1 MRFLVQNQMSS
12 SLSIYQ
18 RGLRV
23 AISGLFL
30 YSGIV
35 KLVDPLGTADT
46 VRNYDLIG
54 DPWVTAAALFLP
66 WVELV
71 AGGLLLFGRWVPG
84 ALAVVMA
91 SAVVFLL
98 AIGSAWWRGLDISCG
113 CLGAGV
119 NGGSGGS
126 GPVHYAWHMLGL
138 VALLAV
144 CGWLWYDLVKGRAA

>member
-1 MRFLVQNQMSS
+1 MSS

-54 DPWVTAAALFLP
+54 DPWVTVVALWLP
-66 WVELV
+66 WVEVV
-71 AGGLLLFGRWVPG
+71 AGGLLFCGCWVPG

-91 SAVVFLL
+91 SAVTFSL

-113 CLGAGV
+113 CLGAG
-119 NGGSGGS
+119 GDGGS
-126 GPVHYAWHMLGL
+126 GPVHYAWHLMGL
-138 VALLAV
+138 LALLGV
-144 CGWLWYDLVKGRAA
+144 CAWLWFDVVKGRAARIARSVER